1 MMRHVHSWLPMR
13 IDQSLMRPMIWYA
26 IQMLCVGSLC
36 AAPVSTEVLRVQF
49 TRSLYAPASPPEIV
63 KGNIYYSAEGKIFLE
78 VTSPVSQLITL
89 TGTQM
94 NIYYPIE
101 RKAFVFESK
110 NPLLL
115 PFASVFLSS
124 IKESMG
130 LPELGFTA
138 SSVAQKGDTILSAW
152 TPPAAG
158 RSVVGRI
165 ELAEHAGVVVRTES
179 FDPKGKLATQSVFK
193 NYVTIRQGRVPL
205 EVYSGWQ
212 TSKGWTRENLEFA
225 NPTSIADLP
234 RHLNGFVIPSD
245 VVPRKVQW

>member
-1 MMRHVHSWLPMR
+1 MVMNGFLIVL
-13 IDQSLMRPMIWYA
+13 L
-26 IQMLCVGSLC
+26 L
-36 AAPVSTEVLRVQF
+36 AATMQTTAQQGYLRVAF
-49 TRSLYAPASPPEIV
+49 TRSLYAPTSPPEIV
-63 KGNIYYSAEGKIFLE
+63 KGNIYYSAEGKIYLE
-78 VTSPVSQLITL
+78 VTLPVSQLITL

-94 NIYYPIE
+94 NIYYPNE

-130 LPELGFTA
+130 LPELGFRA
-138 SSVAQKGDTILSAW
+138 SSVTQKSDTILSTW
-152 TPPAAG
+152 MPPAAG
-158 RSVVGRI
+158 KAVVGRI
-165 ELAEHAGVVVRTES
+165 ELAEHSGAVVRTES
-179 FDPKGKLATQSVFK
+179 YNPKGQLATRSVFK
-193 NYVTIRQGRVPL
+193 NYVPIRQGRVPL

-225 NPTSIADLP
+225 NPTPIEALP
-234 RHLNGFVIPSD
+234 KHLNGFVIPSD